1 MKYLHKHKIIHKNL
15 KPENVLIDEQ
25 YCPHISDICFKP
37 ATNLTIKGQIYMAP
51 ELLNNEENYGQEVDV
66 YSFAMLAYELVTGK
80 APFSELFASK
90 TADSFT
96 KKVTEGYRPKFQ
108 EFVPKK
114 MQDLITKCW
123 SFKPSER
130 PSFDE
135 IFDELSKDFTLIGE
149 IVDED
154 EINDFLS
161 YINNQVNIEEKAID
175 MNEENKKIN
184 EKLKKSKKQ
193 TTN

>member
-1 MKYLHKHKIIHKNL
+1 
-15 KPENVLIDEQ
+15 
-25 YCPHISDICFKP
+25 
-37 ATNLTIKGQIYMAP
+37 MAP

-96 KKVTEGYRPKFQ
+96 KKVTEGYRPKFP

-135 IFDELSKDFTLIGE
+135 IYDELSKDFTLIGE

-154 EINDFLS
+154 EIKNFLS

-184 EKLKKSKKQ
+184 EKLMKIQKTNNELRSQINEIKNKLLSCTKSNEELSMALLNLHGHKKERDPK
-193 TTN
+193 